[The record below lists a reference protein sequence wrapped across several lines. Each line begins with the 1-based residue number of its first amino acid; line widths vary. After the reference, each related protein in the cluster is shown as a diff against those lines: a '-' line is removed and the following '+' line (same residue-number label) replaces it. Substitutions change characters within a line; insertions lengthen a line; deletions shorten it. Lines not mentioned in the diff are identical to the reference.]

1 MVDFVG
7 VSIVVVL
14 GLVACILI
22 ILVGWVSANWL
33 IREGLEIYEN
43 ILTKRSTIRDHEG
56 RKKKS

>member
-14 GLVACILI
+14 GLVACILVV
-22 ILVGWVSANWL
+22 LVGWVSGNWL
-33 IREGLEIYEN
+33 IREGLEIYED
-43 ILTKRSTIRDHEG
+43 ILTKRSIIRDHEG